1 MKVKINKLQK
11 NLNIKFNNTDLLL
24 QAITHKSY
32 NLKLNYEML
41 EFLGDRVLG
50 LVISNKLFFL
60 YPDEKV
66 GILDKRFSNLVNKNT
81 CYQVGKK
88 LKLNEFILIG
98 NSKKKIINIENKII
112 SDVCESIIAA
122 IYLDKGFK
130 VAKEFVLDTWKEYL
144 NISNETVIDAK
155 TKLQEFSLKKFKSLP
170 EYKIVSNTGPRHK
183 PIFKVGVKIKNTKF
197 IFSNG
202 SSKKN
207 AEQSAASILLKSL
220 DLK

>member
-11 NLNIKFNNTDLLL
+11 NLNIKFNNTDLLV

-32 NLKLNYEML
+32 YLKLNYEML

-98 NSKKKIINIENKII
+98 NSKKKISDVEKKII
-112 SDVCESIIAA
+112 SDVCESVIGAV
-122 IYLDKGFK
+122 YLDKNYK
-130 VAKEFVLDTWKEYL
+130 VASEFVLNAWNDYL
-144 NISNETVIDAK
+144 NTLSK
-155 TKLQEFSLKKFKSLP
+155 YLKQ
-170 EYKIVSNTGPRHK
+170 IH
-183 PIFKVGVKIKNTKF
+183 
-197 IFSNG
+197 
-202 SSKKN
+202 
-207 AEQSAASILLKSL
+207 
-220 DLK
+220 